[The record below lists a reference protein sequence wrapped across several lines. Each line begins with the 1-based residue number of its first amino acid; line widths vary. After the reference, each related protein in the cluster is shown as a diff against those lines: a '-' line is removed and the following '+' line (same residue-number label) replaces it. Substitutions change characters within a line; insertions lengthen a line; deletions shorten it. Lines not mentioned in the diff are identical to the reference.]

1 MNMVGPKHPQANLE
15 NLGIKNTKTQY
26 WNFTPE
32 ELIEETI
39 RRNQGVLN
47 DTGALAIDT
56 GEFTGRSP
64 KDKFIVKDDNTKDSV
79 DWGGF
84 NNPIAPEVFDNLY
97 NKITT
102 YLNGSDI
109 FVRDCYACADDNYR
123 LNVRV
128 ITEAPWANLFA
139 YNMFLRP

>member
-1 MNMVGPKHPQANLE
+1 MTVVGPKSPQANLE
-15 NLGIKNTKTQY
+15 VIGIKNTKTQF
-26 WNFTPE
+26 WNLTAD

-39 RRNQGVLN
+39 KRNQGVIS
-47 DTGALAIDT
+47 DTGALAVDT

-84 NNPIAPEVFDNLY
+84 NNAISPEVFDNLY
-97 NKITT
+97 KKVVA
-102 YLNGSDI
+102 YFEGKDV
-109 FVRDCYACADDNYR
+109 FVRDCYACADDAFR

-128 ITEAPWANLFA
+128 VN
-139 YNMFLRP
+139 